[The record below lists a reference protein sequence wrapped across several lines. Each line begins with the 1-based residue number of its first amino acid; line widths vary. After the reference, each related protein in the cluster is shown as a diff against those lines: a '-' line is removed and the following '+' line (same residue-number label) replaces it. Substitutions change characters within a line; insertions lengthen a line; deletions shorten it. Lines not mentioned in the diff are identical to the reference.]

1 MSRIRWLIWTK
12 HLDTNEKRKQN
23 HKTSKKKPKKNKNRI
38 AEPTTPK
45 HIMVFLL
52 KIILMLCERSLNP
65 GEGGTLGIFGWRC
78 AAETLKPLGFTRA
91 SSSEFCYPTLD

>member
-1 MSRIRWLIWTK
+1 MDKTFR
-12 HLDTNEKRKQN
+12 HKREQKTESQN
-23 HKTSKKKPKKNKNRI
+23 LKKETKKNKNRI

-45 HIMVFLL
+45 HIMVFPL

-78 AAETLKPLGFTRA
+78 AAKTLKPLGFTRA

>member
-1 MSRIRWLIWTK
+1 MDKTFR
-12 HLDTNEKRKQN
+12 HKREQKTQSQN
-23 HKTSKKKPKKNKNRI
+23 LKKETKKNKNRI

-45 HIMVFLL
+45 HIMVFPL

-91 SSSEFCYPTLD
+91 SSSEFCYPILD

>member
-1 MSRIRWLIWTK
+1 MDKTFR
-12 HLDTNEKRKQN
+12 HKREQKTESQN
-23 HKTSKKKPKKNKNRI
+23 LKKETKKNKNRI
-38 AEPTTPK
+38 AEPITPK
-45 HIMVFLL
+45 HIMVFPL

-78 AAETLKPLGFTRA
+78 AAGTLKPLGFTRA

>member
-1 MSRIRWLIWTK
+1 
-12 HLDTNEKRKQN
+12 
-23 HKTSKKKPKKNKNRI
+23 
-38 AEPTTPK
+38 
-45 HIMVFLL
+45 
-52 KIILMLCERSLNP
+52 MLCERSLNP

>member
-1 MSRIRWLIWTK
+1 
-12 HLDTNEKRKQN
+12 
-23 HKTSKKKPKKNKNRI
+23 
-38 AEPTTPK
+38 
-45 HIMVFLL
+45 MVFPL